1 MDHDLSYSMYIDEGH
16 KNINENIDSTCQ
28 NDQFKE
34 INKRNIYSWVK
45 DDAVNECYNCN
56 IGFTLFNRRHHCR
69 GCGRIFCHSCSS
81 KRIELSKDIGSFPRS
96 PESNIILSFLKNYS
110 NVEKEVR
117 VCNICYARISQLNE
131 LWYLIKLFELLNMN
145 LLDLRKIECVCINWR
160 RAVIVILS
168 SFRELQY
175 TFPNYKFTNRE
186 KKLLWLNRNFLSGH
200 SKWIVKL
207 LKIANYDN
215 YEDIKELLTILKK
228 NKKDC
233 KCWYTMCTRYCS
245 SKLLPQDALELL
257 DNTIKNNDVKEYV
270 IKCLNN
276 ASNEELECYIPVIV
290 RNLRY
295 DSNHSLSKM
304 IMNRCL
310 KSNRI
315 LFNLYWELLVHSDSE
330 NFKQLYLDEFNKFLE
345 FITENIGKDT
355 LNNIIRSHG
364 IIQILDKLK
373 NIDNLSEYKFRIK
386 KHILEFDTFIKE
398 DSILP
403 INSDFIINDIDF
415 SNIKICNSASKP
427 IIIPFNCINKSNEK
441 VKYEMMYKSEDI
453 RKDQIVMCI
462 IKLMKMILKKEEN
475 IDLFIKT
482 YDIIP
487 TNANGGMIEI
497 VQNSETLYNLK
508 ENLKYS
514 ILNYIM
520 ENNTELSVKKVRERF
535 IKSTAAFSVI
545 TYLLG
550 IGDRHL
556 DNIMITD
563 KGELFHIDFGFILGF
578 DPKPLAPDMRITPE
592 MVEAIG
598 GENSSNYME
607 FKKICTTVYNCLR
620 RHTNIFMYILSLLPD
635 ADPPINKNLIQFSQE
650 QLTSEIINRFLP
662 GQSHEE
668 AKIQFTTHMENST
681 KSSNIFI
688 DFFHYHN
695 KEDTIRKNI
704 KGIASNAYNSLGN
717 GLNKISRYFLE
728 N

>member
-16 KNINENIDSTCQ
+16 KNINENIGSTCQ
-28 NDQFKE
+28 DDQFKE

-56 IGFTLFNRRHHCR
+56 TEFSIFNRRHHCR
-69 GCGRIFCHSCSS
+69 GCGRIFCNSCTS
-81 KRIELSKDIGSFPRS
+81 KRIELSKDIGSFPKS
-96 PESNIILSFLKNYS
+96 PESNMIINILKSYS
-110 NVEKEVR
+110 NAEKEVR
-117 VCNICYARISQLNE
+117 VCDICYARISQLNE
-131 LWYLIKLFELLNMN
+131 LCYLIKLFELLNMN
-145 LLDLRKIECVCINWR
+145 LLDLRKIECVCRNWR

-175 TFPNYKFTNRE
+175 TFPDYKFTNRE

-207 LKIANYDN
+207 LKIVNYNNYD
-215 YEDIKELLTILKK
+215 ETQEIIKILKK
-228 NKKDC
+228 NKKEC

-245 SKLLPQDALELL
+245 SKLLPQDVLELL
-257 DNTIKNNDVKEYV
+257 DDTIKNDEIKEF
-270 IKCLNN
+270 IINCLNT
-276 ASNEELECYIPVIV
+276 ASDEEIECYIPVIV
-290 RNLRY
+290 RNFRY
-295 DSNHSLSKM
+295 DINRSLSKM
-304 IMNRCL
+304 IMNRSL
-310 KSNRI
+310 KSKRI
-315 LFNLYWELLVHSDSE
+315 LFNLYWELLVQSDSE
-330 NFKQLYLDEFNKFLE
+330 NFKKLYLDEFNKYLE
-345 FITENIGKDT
+345 FISENIGKDA

-364 IIQILDKLK
+364 VIQILEKLK
-373 NIDNLSEYKFRIK
+373 NIQVLSEYKFRIK

-398 DSILP
+398 KSILP
-403 INSDFIINDIDF
+403 INPDYIITDIDY
-415 SNIKICNSASKP
+415 SNIKICNSANKP
-427 IIIPFNCINKSNEK
+427 IIIPFNCLNNSNK

-475 IDLFIKT
+475 IDLYIKT

-497 VQNSETLYNLK
+497 VQDSETLYNLK

-514 ILNYIM
+514 ILNFIM
-520 ENNTELSVKKVRERF
+520 ENNPDLSVKKVRDKF

-556 DNIMITD
+556 DNIMISN

-598 GENSSNYME
+598 GENSTNYLE

-635 ADPPINKNLIQFSQE
+635 ADPPINRNLIQFTQE

-668 AKIQFTTHMENST
+668 AKIQFSTHMDNST
-681 KSSNIFI
+681 KNSNLFI

-695 KEDTIRKNI
+695 KEDTVRKNI
-704 KGIASNAYNSLGN
+704 KGIASKAYSTIGNSF
-717 GLNKISRYFLE
+717 NKMSRYFLE